1 MINRFHAMKENKE
14 TIIQKMY
21 EFLKNT
27 IPVLNKFPRSQKF
40 TLGDRIQNQL
50 SDLLE
55 LYIQAYYASASGKKP
70 LLHQANIQLEIIRHY
85 FRLAYELGL
94 YHSNRYQDFAER
106 LHEIGRMTGGWLKS
120 LEK

>member
-1 MINRFHAMKENKE
+1 MKENKE
-14 TIIQKMY
+14 TILQKVY
-21 EFLKNT
+21 ELLKYT
-27 IPVLNKFPRSQKF
+27 IPVLNKFPKNQKF
-40 TLGDRIQNQL
+40 TLGNRLQNQL

-55 LYIQAYYASASGKKP
+55 LYIQAYYAPTAEKKP
-70 LLHQANIQLEIIRHY
+70 LLTQANVQLEIIRHY

-94 YHSNRYQDFAER
+94 YHSLRYQDFADR

>member
-1 MINRFHAMKENKE
+1 MKSKE
-14 TIIQKMY
+14 TIMQKVY
-21 EFLKNT
+21 DLLKST

-55 LYIQAYYASASGKKP
+55 LYIQAFYAPRPEKKR
-70 LLHQANIQLEIIRHY
+70 LLHQANVQLEIIRHY

-94 YHSNRYQDFAER
+94 YHSNRYQDFAEK